1 MKKFVFTNESLLR
14 IKNDEH
20 ERLKRELENVDKRIR
35 LIDEEIVSID
45 GRVAAEQHKQERDC
59 ETGTDAQQLI
69 RYEDFFRYMREKRE
83 AAQKAR
89 EELEKERAVIQKELF
104 AVHNQIKVLEEMR
117 DAQYQEYLKEVAL
130 DESKELETMM
140 SFNLYEGAS

>member
-1 MKKFVFTNESLLR
+1 MKKFVFTNQSLLH

-35 LIDEEIVSID
+35 SIDEEILSID
-45 GRVAAEQHKQERDC
+45 SRVFTEQQKQETDC
-59 ETGTDAQQLI
+59 EAGTDAQKLMQ
-69 RYEDFFRYMREKRE
+69 YEDFFRYMRERREDAVKKR
-83 AAQKAR
+83 A
-89 EELEKERAVIQKELF
+89 ELEKERAIIQKDLF

>member
-1 MKKFVFTNESLLR
+1 MKKFVFTNQSLLR

-35 LIDEEIVSID
+35 LIDTEIVSID
-45 GRVAAEQHKQERDC
+45 GRVAAEQQKQERDC

-89 EELEKERAVIQKELF
+89 AELEKERAVIQKELF

>member
-1 MKKFVFTNESLLR
+1 MKKFVFTNQSLLH

-35 LIDEEIVSID
+35 LIDEEILSID
-45 GRVAAEQHKQERDC
+45 SRVAVEQQNQERDY
-59 ETGTDAQQLI
+59 EAGTDAQKLI
-69 RYEDFFRYMREKRE
+69 QYEDFFRYMRERREDAMKKR
-83 AAQKAR
+83 A
-89 EELEKERAVIQKELF
+89 ELEKERDVIQKELF

-140 SFNLYEGAS
+140 SFNLYEGAK

>member
-1 MKKFVFTNESLLR
+1 MKKFVFTNESLLH

-35 LIDEEIVSID
+35 QIDEEILSID
-45 GRVAAEQHKQERDC
+45 SRVFTEQQKQETDC
-59 ETGTDAQQLI
+59 EAGTDAQKLMQ
-69 RYEDFFRYMREKRE
+69 YEDFFRYMRERREDAVKKR
-83 AAQKAR
+83 A
-89 EELEKERAVIQKELF
+89 ELEKERAIIQKDLF

>member
-1 MKKFVFTNESLLR
+1 MKKFVFTNAALLR

-20 ERLKRELENVDKRIR
+20 ETLKRELENVDKRIR
-35 LIDEEIVSID
+35 IVDEEILSID
-45 GRVAAEQHKQERDC
+45 KRVMEEQFKQEKDY
-59 ETGTDAQQLI
+59 EVGTDALRLQN
-69 RYEDFFRYMREKRE
+69 YEDFFRYMREQRK
-83 AAQKAR
+83 AAQKKR
-89 EELEKERAVIQKELF
+89 LELEAERDGIQKQLF

-130 DESKELETMM
+130 DESKELDTMM

>member
-1 MKKFVFTNESLLR
+1 MKKFVFTNESLLH

-35 LIDEEIVSID
+35 QIDEEILSID
-45 GRVAAEQHKQERDC
+45 SRVFTEQQKQETDC
-59 ETGTDAQQLI
+59 EAGTDAQKLMQ
-69 RYEDFFRYMREKRE
+69 YEDFFRYMRERREDAVKRR
-83 AAQKAR
+83 A
-89 EELEKERAVIQKELF
+89 ELEKERAVIQKELF

-140 SFNLYEGAS
+140 SFNLYEGAK

>member
-1 MKKFVFTNESLLR
+1 MKKFVFTNQSLLH

-35 LIDEEIVSID
+35 QIDEEILSID
-45 GRVAAEQHKQERDC
+45 SRVFTEQQKQETDC
-59 ETGTDAQQLI
+59 EAGTDAQKLMQ
-69 RYEDFFRYMREKRE
+69 YEDFFRYMRERREDAVKKR
-83 AAQKAR
+83 A
-89 EELEKERAVIQKELF
+89 ELEKERAIIQKDLF

>member
-1 MKKFVFTNESLLR
+1 MKKFVFTNQSLLH

-35 LIDEEIVSID
+35 SIDEEILSID
-45 GRVAAEQHKQERDC
+45 SRVAVEQQNQERDC
-59 ETGTDAQQLI
+59 ETGTDAQKLLQ
-69 RYEDFFRYMREKRE
+69 YEDFFRYMRERREDAVKRR
-83 AAQKAR
+83 A
-89 EELEKERAVIQKELF
+89 ELEKERAVIQKELF

-140 SFNLYEGAS
+140 SFNLYEGAK